1 MKKLISLLLAVVMV
15 FGLLALT
22 AHADDVDMPPE
33 VDAESAGVK
42 VTNSATKDGPAETY
56 CFETLSNAVIK
67 WAIAT
72 LPGNK
77 TFTLLKDLD
86 VSQNEPYNSTSQMMI
101 PATNSM
107 WYGGKG
113 GATQQVTFDLNG
125 HTLSYSGDRNLFFI
139 QRYGCAFKNGTI
151 LYTCVGSTR
160 SVVAVGLGTSYA
172 ATSSGTTVWEP
183 KISFDDIKAYNLTD
197 GSAAV
202 LNNFLYAPR
211 ITIKNSTFWSQNG
224 QALRLAATDQSNI
237 PNANPY
243 EGEYDAQVTITKSI
257 VGSGKGHALNMK
269 APAKIKIGDS
279 AFVSGTEEVVDP
291 SADFTLT
298 VVGGNDQPTVI
309 SDWSAEQDGMTLSG
323 VATVYGQAPGEEPLP
338 FTDVAESDWFYE
350 FVNKMYRQKVI
361 SGMTATTFV
370 PNGTLTYGQALKLL
384 VAAIDTD
391 VGNATTGHWAS
402 KYLEVAKAKGWV
414 DGDVEL
420 DGKITRLSFC
430 QIAAKAKELTEQPA
444 ANPFKDTSDTAV
456 LALVNAGV
464 INGMSADT
472 FAPDNPLTR
481 AQIAKIIALL
491 KAL

>member
-1 MKKLISLLLAVVMV
+1 MKKLISLLLAIVMV

-22 AHADDVDMPPE
+22 AHADDPDKPPE
-33 VDAESAGVK
+33 VDADIAGVK

-67 WAIAT
+67 WAVAA

-77 TFTLLKDLD
+77 TFTLMKDLD
-86 VSQNEPYNSTSQMMI
+86 VSEVEPYNSTSLMMI
-101 PATNSM
+101 PSTNSM

-113 GATQQVTFDLNG
+113 GSTQQVTFDLNG
-125 HTLSYSGDRNLFFI
+125 HTLSYTGDRNLFFI

-151 LYTCVGSTR
+151 IYTCSGSTR
-160 SVVAVGLGTSYA
+160 SIVAVGLSTSYA
-172 ATSSGTTVWEP
+172 ATSTGTTVWEP
-183 KISFDDIKAYNLTD
+183 KISFDDIKAFNMTEKAATVLT
-197 GSAAV
+197 
-202 LNNFLYAPR
+202 NFLYAPR
-211 ITIKNSTFWSQNG
+211 ITIKNSTFWSANG
-224 QALRLAATDQSNI
+224 QAMRLAATDQSNI

-243 EGEYDAQVTITKSI
+243 EGEYDAQVTIMKSI
-257 VGSGKGHALNMK
+257 VGSGKGHALNIK
-269 APAKIKIGDS
+269 SPAKIKIGDS
-279 AFVSGTEEVVDP
+279 ALISGTEEVLDP

-298 VVGGNDQPTVI
+298 VAGSNDQPTVI
-309 SDWSAEQDGMTLSG
+309 SDWSAQEGDIAMSG
-323 VATVYGQAPGEEPLP
+323 FATVYGQAPGEEPLP
-338 FTDVAESDWFYE
+338 FTDVKEGDWFYE

-391 VGNATTGHWAS
+391 VGNATSGHWAS
-402 KYLEVAKAKGWV
+402 KYLAVAKEKGWV
-414 DGDVEL
+414 DGDVQL
-420 DGKITRLSFC
+420 DASISRLSFC

-444 ANPFKDTSDTAV
+444 SNPFKDTSDTAV

-472 FAPDNPLTR
+472 FAPDNTLTR
-481 AQIAKIIALL
+481 AQIAKIIALPT
-491 KAL
+491 AL